1 MVGGEERRWWLGRE
15 RRVRRR
21 WWSGKG
27 NCSEGELGE
36 KAFQGGLLEKSELD
50 GEGDVSG
57 ESVLQGKGELDE
69 MVARKVH
76 GEGEL
81 VGERELHGEEE
92 LLDDAEFHGQ
102 RKVQGERAVQKPEE
116 CHDGYGRQD
125 RQRGFYLVGLEAVEK
140 GGHGAQKWEVGVAE
154 MRFGDWEQ

>member
-1 MVGGEERRWWLGRE
+1 MVGGEERRWWLGRG
-15 RRVRRR
+15 RRARRR
-21 WWSGKG
+21 WWFGKG

-36 KAFQGGLLEKSELD
+36 KAFQGELLEKSESD

-102 RKVQGERAVQKPEE
+102 RKVQGEKAVQKPEE
-116 CHDGYGRQD
+116 YRDGYGNQD
-125 RQRGFYLVGLEAVEK
+125 RQRGFYLVGPEAVGR

-154 MRFGDWEQ
+154 MQFGDWEQ